1 MFVPWFSTYH
11 WEAMAGLTVSPGK
24 GLFWYGPPLIGV
36 VLVASSLIRR
46 QPAAFAALMAY
57 TTVTLLVVGRMTF
70 WAGDWNWGPRYM
82 AWWVWEE
89 AERRGSRARIAGAVA
104 LFLAVA
110 LQTLPIVGRG
120 NGTYLR
126 ETVWPLW
133 RSGALVTS
141 HMKWGPGPADNHV
154 LYFRFENS
162 PIVTLARSLPA
173 QFSDPEKS
181 SQRVGGLVLTLPNG
195 WQRIIWLVL
204 TLLAG
209 VLGLAFVRFT
219 HRKFAED
226 ASARAAATD

>member
-1 MFVPWFSTYH
+1 
-11 WEAMAGLTVSPGK
+11 
-24 GLFWYGPPLIGV
+24 
-36 VLVASSLIRR
+36 
-46 QPAAFAALMAY
+46 
-57 TTVTLLVVGRMTF
+57 MTF

-82 AWWVWEE
+82 APVYVAVAPLAWWVWEK

-141 HMKWGPGPADNHV
+141 HMEWGPGPADNHV

-219 HRKFAED
+219 QSKFAED